1 MFNFSKNQLF
11 HNLLNRKYNLF
22 YRIVISFLGSLI
34 TFILLFNFRISNFI
48 FKRIFFGNDLKN
60 ELRRIFWFLKISYLC
75 PYLTIDLMYDFSYD
89 LDKEMIIFLKRKLLH
104 LIKVKEN
111 IYVKFDLLRLMAYEI
126 NNFYN
131 DSNIKPTLIH
141 EFRNSY
147 FELETLLKKSKKL
160 QLPVRKFR
168 SKNNNKNSFK
178 NAKDTFYDLKGFLD
192 YFNIDWFPISGTLLG
207 FIRESS
213 FLKHDLDID
222 IGIMETD
229 FSINKFK
236 KFVEQSSIFS
246 ISRIEYQKIFL
257 NNNQNYSK
265 PIYLRLIH
273 SSGLNIDIF
282 LHYILENKIYHGTSS
297 LLWENSLFKLKNY
310 EVYDL
315 KIKVPDNSDL
325 YLTETYGHWRKENKN
340 YNYHR
345 DMLSLKG
352 ANNFLGLEYLLR
364 SSFYFEKKSEKF
376 LKDLEHLLF

>member
-1 MFNFSKNQLF
+1 
-11 HNLLNRKYNLF
+11 
-22 YRIVISFLGSLI
+22 
-34 TFILLFNFRISNFI
+34 
-48 FKRIFFGNDLKN
+48 
-60 ELRRIFWFLKISYLC
+60 
-75 PYLTIDLMYDFSYD
+75 
-89 LDKEMIIFLKRKLLH
+89 
-104 LIKVKEN
+104 
-111 IYVKFDLLRLMAYEI
+111 
-126 NNFYN
+126 
-131 DSNIKPTLIH
+131 
-141 EFRNSY
+141 
-147 FELETLLKKSKKL
+147 
-160 QLPVRKFR
+160 
-168 SKNNNKNSFK
+168 
-178 NAKDTFYDLKGFLD
+178 
-192 YFNIDWFPISGTLLG
+192 
-207 FIRESS
+207 
-213 FLKHDLDID
+213 
-222 IGIMETD
+222 METD

-236 KFVEQSSIFS
+236 KFVDRSSSFS

-257 NNNQNYSK
+257 NNNQNCTK

-325 YLTETYGHWRKENKN
+325 YLTETYGNWRKENKN

-345 DMLSLKG
+345 DMRTLKG